1 MAELL
6 VFGRLLSNSIIS
18 AVWEL
23 RQILTGNP
31 VDDGGK
37 SPAESAFTISSDV
50 TEISGTCAPV
60 GRGSAVGGVLAN
72 GEVCATGGDANQS
85 IADNGACSANA
96 TPGPQIIHAN
106 SLFLIQLNRHRCL
119 GLNWRKVHPKKRA
132 NKRISRQGHKSHQRK
147 DKEPFYDSAHFKP
160 RIILILFTLYMVFS
174 IRSRHSCNELKFG
187 VRSPIKNAM
196 TQRLMKT
203 VALVGMMGAG
213 KTAVGKAVAAQ
224 LGVDFLDSDAEIEKA
239 ANMTIPEIFERDGE
253 PFFREKESQVINR
266 LLDSAPCV
274 LSTGG
279 GAFLAPRNREAMSA
293 KGVSVW
299 LDAEIDV
306 LWARVKNKDTR
317 PLLRTEN
324 PYETLKSIYTARVP
338 IYRLADVTVVSEY
351 DVSIEDMAQR
361 VVDALSQRP
370 DVIENT
376 DD

>member
-1 MAELL
+1 
-6 VFGRLLSNSIIS
+6 
-18 AVWEL
+18 
-23 RQILTGNP
+23 
-31 VDDGGK
+31 
-37 SPAESAFTISSDV
+37 
-50 TEISGTCAPV
+50 
-60 GRGSAVGGVLAN
+60 
-72 GEVCATGGDANQS
+72 
-85 IADNGACSANA
+85 
-96 TPGPQIIHAN
+96 
-106 SLFLIQLNRHRCL
+106 
-119 GLNWRKVHPKKRA
+119 
-132 NKRISRQGHKSHQRK
+132 
-147 DKEPFYDSAHFKP
+147 
-160 RIILILFTLYMVFS
+160 
-174 IRSRHSCNELKFG
+174 
-187 VRSPIKNAM
+187 
-196 TQRLMKT
+196 MKT